1 MGKTKK
7 AKKLRRPNIPLAAA
21 PIAQHPSGTTAVGGG
36 LEMSRDIPASRS
48 ESAQVTFDYT
58 HIRKDLARI
67 GVLAGSFIAILV
79 VLSFVLPL
87 IIK

>member
-1 MGKTKK
+1 MSKTKK
-7 AKKLRRPNIPLAAA
+7 AKKLRRPNIPMATA
-21 PIAQHPSGTTAVGGG
+21 PIAQYPAGTAAVGGG
-36 LEMSRDIPASRS
+36 LEMSRDVPAGRS
-48 ESAQVTFDYT
+48 EPAQATFDYT
-58 HIRKDLARI
+58 HIKKDLTRI